1 MTIYLSRNA
10 ATTAANGA
18 DGQECRSRRTAIGRA
33 CVPAV
38 DPPLLAHS
46 WRLIFERSTRKEA

>member
-1 MTIYLSRNA
+1 MTVYLSRNA

-18 DGQECRSRRTAIGRA
+18 SGQECRSRRTAIGRA

-38 DPPLLAHS
+38 DPPLLTHA
-46 WRLIFERSTRKEA
+46 WRLIFQHSIRKEA